1 MAIAGFNVSRM
12 PGNEQMEMWGSQS
25 ADVKGSYNILGLKN
39 PVVDNLIKGV
49 INAQTKEDYEAYVR
63 ALDRVLLNGWYLIP
77 HWYSPTQRVAY
88 WDKFEQP
95 QTEIKTGFLPQTWW
109 MKEGK

>member
-1 MAIAGFNVSRM
+1 M
-12 PGNEQMEMWGSQS
+12 PGNEQAEMWGSAS
-25 ADVKGSYNILGLKN
+25 ADVRGSYNLLGLKN
-39 PVVDNLIKGV
+39 PVVDELIKGV
-49 INAQTKEDYEAYVR
+49 ISAQNKDDYEAYVR

-95 QTEIKTGFLPQTWW
+95 QTNIKTGFLPQTWW
-109 MKEGK
+109 MKEPK